1 MKYLYNDNFEK
12 EFKVAESEAEFKTL
26 SYEEKGL
33 CIDTFYSV
41 MFGQCS
47 PLSHSD
53 CDPGSWYDLDLLDDL
68 GYRTMDEQFNLS
80 QAIDA
85 DEIKPLTDDDL
96 LKMFNSALNKYRIF
110 NRKNDGYMV
119 QPQTKEELVDIIRDA
134 IVTYGKEVDLN
145 FIDTSK
151 ITDMS
156 YLFASPFPPLFSSD
170 YFSGYGFDNFNGNI
184 SKWDVS
190 NVKDMSY
197 MFLDNFEF
205 NQPLND
211 WDVSH
216 VTNMYCMFGD
226 AESFN
231 QPLDQWDVSNVT
243 EMENMF
249 CGAKNFNQ
257 PLDKWNVSN
266 VKNMSRMFAYSS
278 FNQPLDKWN
287 VSNVTSMVGMF
298 DHNKAFNQPLD
309 KWNTK
314 NLEDSALMFVGANSF
329 NQNLSSWNSNKISD
343 CRGMFKDAKNFDS
356 EIPSFDNFEFSSF
369 ADKCKH
375 LCLSDKYIEKHDTQS
390 LRRVAKAT
398 KFCR

>member
-110 NRKNDGYMV
+110 NRKNDGYTV
-119 QPQTKEELVDIIRDA
+119 QPQTKKELVTIIKDA
-134 IVTYGKEVDLN
+134 LCVFGNEADLN

-156 YLFASPFPPLFSSD
+156 HLFSGVIEK
-170 YFSGYGFDNFNGNI
+170 YGGYGLEKFNGDI
-184 SKWDVS
+184 SQWNTS
-190 NVKDMSY
+190 N
-197 MFLDNFEF
+197 
-205 NQPLND
+205 
-211 WDVSH
+211 
-216 VTNMYCMFGD
+216 VTNMAFMFS
-226 AESFN
+226 ESRNFN
-231 QPLDQWDVSNVT
+231 KPLNNWDVSNVT
-243 EMENMF
+243 EMKGMFSDAWQFNQPLNNLDVSNVKNMDYMF
-249 CGAKNFNQ
+249 SNTIFNQPLNNWNTSNVVSMYSMFRFSDFNQPINDWDVSNVTNMELMFADTKFFNQ
-257 PLDKWNVSN
+257 PLDKW
-266 VKNMSRMFAYSS
+266 
-278 FNQPLDKWN
+278 D
-287 VSNVTSMVGMF
+287 
-298 DHNKAFNQPLD
+298 
-309 KWNTK
+309 TK
-314 NLEDSALMFVGANSF
+314 NLYTAIRMFEEALNF
-329 NQNLSSWNSNKISD
+329 NQNLNSWNLDKCDYLGFMLN
-343 CRGMFKDAKNFDS
+343 GAKNFDS
-356 EIPSFDNFEFSSF
+356 KIPFFESSVYPTFS
-369 ADKCKH
+369 DKCKK
-375 LCLSDKYIEKHDTQS
+375 LGLSEKYIKKHQHDSKDQVEK
-390 LRRVAKAT
+390 KNAT
-398 KFCR
+398 RASKLSY

>member
-1 MKYLYNDNFEK
+1 MSEK
-12 EFKVAESEAEFKTL
+12 F
-26 SYEEKGL
+26 
-33 CIDTFYSV
+33 
-41 MFGQCS
+41 
-47 PLSHSD
+47 
-53 CDPGSWYDLDLLDDL
+53 DDYKIQE
-68 GYRTMDEQFNLS
+68 GCT
-80 QAIDA
+80 
-85 DEIKPLTDDDL
+85 
-96 LKMFNSALNKYRIF
+96 
-110 NRKNDGYMV
+110 V

-190 NVKDMSY
+190 NVKYMSY

-216 VTNMYCMFGD
+216 VTNMYCMFSD
-226 AESFN
+226 AES
-231 QPLDQWDVSNVT
+231 
-243 EMENMF
+243 
-249 CGAKNFNQ
+249 
-257 PLDKWNVSN
+257 
-266 VKNMSRMFAYSS
+266 
-278 FNQPLDKWN
+278 
-287 VSNVTSMVGMF
+287 
-298 DHNKAFNQPLD
+298 FNQPLD

-356 EIPSFDNFEFSSF
+356 EIPSFDKFEFSSF

>member
-119 QPQTKEELVDIIRDA
+119 QPQTKEALVAIIEDA
-134 IVTYGKEVDLN
+134 LCVFGNEADLN

-151 ITDMS
+151 ITDMTK
-156 YLFASPFPPLFSSD
+156 LFSD
-170 YFSGYGFDNFNGNI
+170 EIKEFGGYGFRKFNGDI
-184 SKWDVS
+184 SRWDVS
-190 NVKDMSY
+190 NVKRMAQLFRGSD
-197 MFLDNFEF
+197 F
-205 NQPLND
+205 N
-211 WDVSH
+211 
-216 VTNMYCMFGD
+216 GD
-226 AESFN
+226 ISR
-231 QPLDQWDVSNVT
+231 WDVSNAET
-243 EMENMF
+243 MAGMF
-249 CGAKNFNQ
+249 YDSKFNG
-257 PLDKWNVSN
+257 DISKWNVSN
-266 VKNMSRMFAYSS
+266 VKNMNGMFEYSLFNNDISHWDVSKVESMSSMFAHSIFNSNISS
-278 FNQPLDKWN
+278 W
-287 VSNVTSMVGMF
+287 VISNV
-298 DHNKAFNQPLD
+298 
-309 KWNTK
+309 
-314 NLEDSALMFVGANSF
+314 EDMSE
-329 NQNLSSWNSNKISD
+329 
-343 CRGMFKDAKNFDS
+343 MFKDAKNFNKPLNNWNISSVSNMYKMFAEAESFNQSLNNWKISNKVNFNSLFKYAKVFNSELPEFSNYSGDKEDLLDDLGLPPDFKS
-356 EIPSFDNFEFSSF
+356 EINLVEKKNATRAS
-369 ADKCKH
+369 K
-375 LCLSDKYIEKHDTQS
+375 LSY
-390 LRRVAKAT
+390 
-398 KFCR
+398 

>member
-119 QPQTKEELVDIIRDA
+119 QPQTKEELVAIIEDA
-134 IVTYGKEVDLN
+134 LCVFGNEADLN

-151 ITDMS
+151 ITDMTK
-156 YLFASPFPPLFSSD
+156 LFSD
-170 YFSGYGFDNFNGNI
+170 EIKEFGGYGFRKFNGDI
-184 SKWDVS
+184 SRWDVS
-190 NVKDMSY
+190 NVKRMAQLFRGSD
-197 MFLDNFEF
+197 F
-205 NQPLND
+205 N
-211 WDVSH
+211 
-216 VTNMYCMFGD
+216 GD
-226 AESFN
+226 IS
-231 QPLDQWDVSNVT
+231 
-243 EMENMF
+243 
-249 CGAKNFNQ
+249 
-257 PLDKWNVSN
+257 KWNVSN
-266 VKNMSRMFAYSS
+266 VKNMNGMFEYSLFNNDISHWDVSKVESMSSMFAHSIFNSNISS
-278 FNQPLDKWN
+278 W
-287 VSNVTSMVGMF
+287 VISNV
-298 DHNKAFNQPLD
+298 
-309 KWNTK
+309 
-314 NLEDSALMFVGANSF
+314 EDMSE
-329 NQNLSSWNSNKISD
+329 
-343 CRGMFKDAKNFDS
+343 MFKDAKNFNQPLNNWNISSVSNMYKMFAEAESFNQSLNNWKISNKVNFNSLFKYAKVFNSELPEFSNYSGDKEDLLDDLGLPPDFKS
-356 EIPSFDNFEFSSF
+356 EIN
-369 ADKCKH
+369 
-375 LCLSDKYIEKHDTQS
+375 LVEKK
-390 LRRVAKAT
+390 KAT
-398 KFCR
+398 RTSKLSY